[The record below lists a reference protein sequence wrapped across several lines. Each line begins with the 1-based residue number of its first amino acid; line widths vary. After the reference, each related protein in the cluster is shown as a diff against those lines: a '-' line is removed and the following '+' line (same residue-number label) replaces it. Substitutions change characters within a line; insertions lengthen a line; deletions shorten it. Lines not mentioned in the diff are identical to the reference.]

1 MINPDDYFEPV
12 SIDKPLWQNLS
23 DHSCLSHNLTI
34 NTESNPLAR
43 IDGFKLAIIGV
54 PDDRR
59 SPNKGCGSAPDRI
72 RENLYM
78 LSRLSGKSGIA
89 DLGNL
94 KKGISFEDTLAALKD
109 VLAFLQENGTMA
121 LILGGSSALVT
132 AIDKVLSD
140 REKSYNYLTVDSRID
155 FINEKKEKD
164 SFNYLGDLIYNKKTT
179 LYNFTVVGY
188 QSYLNDLQVI
198 NRFRKL
204 NFDLLRIGEVRDA
217 IQETE
222 PVFRDS
228 HLVTF
233 DISAVRLSDAPGTF
247 APSPN
252 GFYSEEICLLA
263 RYAGLSDNLRI
274 FSLLEVN
281 PLLDNRN
288 QTCALAAQIIW
299 FFLDSFTQK
308 QNESLILGRDNS
320 GRFVKYHVSVKDMD
334 EDLIFIKSTI
344 TNRWWIEL
352 CEKGKTSYIACS
364 YRDYLRANE
373 NEVPQRW
380 MRAIA
385 RS

>member
-1 MINPDDYFEPV
+1 MINLDDYFEPV
-12 SIDKPLWQNLS
+12 SIEKTLWQNLS

-34 NTESNPLAR
+34 NTESNPLVR

-59 SPNKGCGSAPDRI
+59 SPNKGCSSAPDRI

-78 LSRLSGKSGIA
+78 LSRLPGKSRIA

-94 KKGISFEDTLAALKD
+94 KKGVSFDDTLAALKD
-109 VLAFLQENGTMA
+109 VLTFLQDNGTMA
-121 LILGGSSALVT
+121 LIIGGSSALVT
-132 AIDKVLSD
+132 AIDKVLSQ
-140 REKSYNYLTVDSRID
+140 RMERYNYLTVDSRVD

-164 SFNYLGDLIYNKKTT
+164 SFNYLGDLIYNRKTT
-179 LYNFTVVGY
+179 LDNFTVVGY
-188 QSYLNDLQVI
+188 QTYLNDPQVI

-204 NFDLLRIGEVRDA
+204 NFEMLRIGEVRDA
-217 IQETE
+217 IQEME

-228 HLVTF
+228 DLVSF

-263 RYAGLSDNLRI
+263 RYTGLSDNLRI

-288 QTCALAAQIIW
+288 QTSALAAQIIW
-299 FFLDSFTQK
+299 FFLDGFTQK

-320 GRFVKYHVSVKDMD
+320 GRFVKYHVSVRDMD

-352 CEKGKTSYIACS
+352 SEKGKTSYIACS
-364 YRDYLRANE
+364 YKDYLRANE